1 MSMTIKDTIK
11 SCLRPAYRQLLAHK
25 NRGKNVAC
33 NICGMNFSRF
43 RRAYGRHADGSLFV
57 SEDQIGACW
66 LCNSYPRTRLLYYWL
81 INDYKIL
88 QADKISILHVAPEVQ
103 ISNEF
108 RKFKNIEY
116 ICIDKH
122 CEGYKYPSYVKNGD
136 VRHLEFEN
144 CTFDMVICNHVLEH
158 IKDDIV
164 AMSEIK
170 RVLKKNGVAIL
181 MIPIDTD
188 LDKSIEEKMDENLTP
203 SEREERFGQYD
214 HVRIY
219 GKDYFDRLKEVGFS
233 VERVS
238 YSDEL
243 AAKYGFM
250 SGEEVI
256 ICKK

>member
-1 MSMTIKDTIK
+1 MNIKDTFK
-11 SCLRPAYRQLLAHK
+11 SCLRPAYRQLLALM
-25 NRGKNVAC
+25 NRGSNVEC
-33 NICGMNFSRF
+33 NICGRNFSGLRP
-43 RRAYGRHADGSLFV
+43 AYGRHADGSLFV
-57 SEDQIGACW
+57 IDNHVGTCW

-81 INDYKIL
+81 VNDYKIL
-88 QADKISILHVAPEVQ
+88 QADKIRILHVAPEEQ
-103 ISNEF
+103 ISNEL
-108 RKFKNIEY
+108 RKLMNIEY

-136 VRHLEFEN
+136 VRYLEFEN

-188 LDKSIEEKMDENLTP
+188 LDKSIEEKIDENLTP
-203 SEREERFGQYD
+203 AEREERFGQYD

-219 GKDYFDRLKEVGFS
+219 GKDYFDRLKETGFS

-243 AAKYGFM
+243 TAKYGFM